1 MNAETPAPDQG
12 NTDHDELRRDRLL
25 ASVALIGGV
34 GLFMAL
40 PFALRAGSEFFLP
53 MTIALVISITL
64 VPALEWLERRRLP
77 SVMASLMCV
86 ILFLVIANGALALI
100 VVPATDWFTDLPS
113 KIPQIMKNLDP
124 LINLYSDLQQFIDD
138 TAQLVAR
145 GPVAEAQKAA
155 VDSPS
160 SLLDLLASSAP
171 GVAVQMFFVIL
182 VVFFFLAGWTRLR
195 ESAIKSRGS
204 FDGALATAR
213 VIQDVVS
220 ATSAYLTTITFIN
233 ILLGVAVA
241 VALSLMGM
249 ESPAMWGGIVA
260 LLNFVP
266 YLGPILAAI
275 LLALG
280 GLMTFNDLGTAM
292 LPALVQIG
300 FHTIEANFVTPMI
313 LGRRLTMNPLLILVS
328 LSFWSWV
335 WGTPG
340 ALLAVPLLIIIQTIV
355 AAAGKPD
362 IAGFLFESGTLT
374 THAYPPARMH
384 KNDVETEKIR
394 NRG

>member
-1 MNAETPAPDQG
+1 MNRTMLEPRTPD
-12 NTDHDELRRDRLL
+12 DDELRRDRLL
-25 ASVALIGGV
+25 ASVALIGGI
-34 GLFMAL
+34 GLFIAL

-53 MTIALVISITL
+53 MTIALVLSIAL

-77 SVMASLMCV
+77 PVLASLLCV
-86 ILFLVIANGALALI
+86 ILFLTIANGALALI
-100 VVPATDWFTDLPS
+100 VVPATDWFASLPS
-113 KIPQIMKNLDP
+113 KIPQIMQNLDP
-124 LINLYSDLQQFIDD
+124 MINLYADLQQFIDD
-138 TAQLVAR
+138 TAKLVAR
-145 GPVAEAQKAA
+145 GGPVANVQNVAM
-155 VDSPS
+155 DSPS
-160 SLLDLLASSAP
+160 SLLDLVASSAP

-182 VVFFFLAGWTRLR
+182 VIFFFLAGWTRLR
-195 ESAIKSRGS
+195 ENTIRSRGS

-213 VIQDVVS
+213 VIQNVVS

-233 ILLGVAVA
+233 ILLGIA
-241 VALSLMGM
+241 VALALSLIGM

-292 LPALVQIG
+292 LPAIIQIG
-300 FHTIEANFVTPMI
+300 FHTVEANFITPMI
-313 LGRRLTMNPLLILVS
+313 LGRRLTMNPLLILIS
-328 LSFWSWV
+328 LSFWSWI
-335 WGTPG
+335 WGTAG
-340 ALLAVPLLIIIQTIV
+340 ALLAVPLLIIIQTVI

-374 THAYPPARMH
+374 THAHPPGPAR
-384 KNDVETEKIR
+384 KSEADTEKIR
-394 NRG
+394 NPG